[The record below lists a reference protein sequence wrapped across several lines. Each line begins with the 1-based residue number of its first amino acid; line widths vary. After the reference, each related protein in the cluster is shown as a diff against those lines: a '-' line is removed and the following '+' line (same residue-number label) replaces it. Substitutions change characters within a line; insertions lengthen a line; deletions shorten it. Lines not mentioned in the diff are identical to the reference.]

1 MPRTLFSLF
10 IALLVSILLVVLQV
24 WLCKKSTKLG
34 LILPAVSLVRS
45 LPKILALATLALAH
59 DVCAGFQKILAVAA
73 IFLALNI
80 RTIILGGI
88 WLHYK
93 GRRDKLNDLKRM
105 QIEDLE

>member
-45 LPKILALATLALAH
+45 LPTILTLATLALNH
-59 DVCAGFQKILAVAA
+59 VCAGFQKILAVAA
-73 IFLALNI
+73 ICLALNI